1 MTSHHTYPRPVEPQD
16 EGIKYDGGARPCNSF
31 NPAANEQFFDAAFGA
46 AKARTFRA
54 AVRFGLSDAEREDLH
69 QELILDLLERAGRY
83 DPAKGSAGTFT
94 GVVSEHRTTD
104 FLNARKKDRE
114 RLSFGSED
122 EAANDP
128 ESLDGVS
135 PYGDTVD
142 PRWDQDQDLFAD
154 SVALRDLEIA
164 LSYMEGEQR
173 SLFELLQAHQ
183 DLSSAC
189 RASGL
194 SSATFYRRVADLQ
207 MHLRMFGFRSAA

>member
-1 MTSHHTYPRPVEPQD
+1 MESNHTYPRPVEPQD
-16 EGIKYDGGARPCNSF
+16 EDIKGDGGTRPCNSF
-31 NPAANEQFFDAAFGA
+31 NPAANEQFFDAVLGA

-54 AVRFGLSDAEREDLH
+54 AVRFGLSDADREDLH
-69 QELILDLLERAGRY
+69 QELILDLLERAGHY

-104 FLNARKKDRE
+104 FLNARKKDRA
-114 RLSFGSED
+114 RLSFGAED

-128 ESLDGVS
+128 DSLDGVS
-135 PYGDTVD
+135 SYSENVD
-142 PRWDQDQDLFAD
+142 PLWAQDQDLFAD
-154 SVALRDLEIA
+154 SAAIRDLEIA

-173 SLFELLQAHQ
+173 SLFDLLQAHQ

-189 RASGL
+189 RDSGL

>member
-1 MTSHHTYPRPVEPQD
+1 MRPE
-16 EGIKYDGGARPCNSF
+16 
-31 NPAANEQFFDAAFGA
+31 DA
-46 AKARTFRA
+46 
-54 AVRFGLSDAEREDLH
+54 VDAEREDLH
-69 QELILDLLERAGRY
+69 QELILDLLERADRY

-135 PYGDTVD
+135 SYGDTVD
-142 PRWDQDQDLFAD
+142 PPWEQDQDLFAD

-173 SLFELLQAHQ
+173 SLFDLLRAHQ

-207 MHLRMFGFRSAA
+207 MHLRMFGFRSVA